1 MVNSSV
7 GRFNVI
13 RRLIIA
19 IMVFGFIGFFGFKLL
34 PKSLE
39 YITIFYVLIFV
50 VILFLLI
57 SKFYRCPYCNSI
69 PRGHPIPYVDL
80 APESCKVCGRSLR
93 VDDQGDSSGRA

>member
-69 PRGHPIPYVDL
+69 PRVTIG
-80 APESCKVCGRSLR
+80 
-93 VDDQGDSSGRA
+93 